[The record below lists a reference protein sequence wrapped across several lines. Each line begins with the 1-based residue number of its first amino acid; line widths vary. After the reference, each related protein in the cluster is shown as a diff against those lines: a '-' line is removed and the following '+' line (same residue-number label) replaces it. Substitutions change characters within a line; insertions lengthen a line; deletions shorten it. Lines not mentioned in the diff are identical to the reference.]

1 MNRRKILLLLAA
13 MIAALGTLLVFLYVQ
28 GAEGRA
34 KEDFEAVEVL
44 VATQDI
50 EQGESFDDA
59 ASKFK
64 LSEVPKDSVL
74 TGAQTTLDGLEGL
87 VALTPIYSGEQV
99 ISAKWGG
106 SVDITS
112 SVLAIPEDKMA
123 ASVNLT
129 DPARVAGFVNPGSQV
144 AIIVSVDHNEDETDY
159 TRTLLARVT
168 VLGVGGTS
176 TITSTKTT
184 KEGESTTEQIPQTL
198 MTVAITQKEAEK
210 LLWGATFGEL
220 SFALVTED
228 SKLSKT
234 APVFESNLF
243 Q

>member
-1 MNRRKILLLLAA
+1 MNRRSILLLLAA

-34 KEDFEAVEVL
+34 KEDVENVEVL
-44 VATQDI
+44 VATQKI

-59 ASKFK
+59 AASKF
-64 LSEVPKDSVL
+64 EIREIPKDQVL
-74 TGAQTTLDGLEGL
+74 DGAQKNFDNLDGL
-87 VALTPIYSGEQV
+87 VALAPIFPREQ
-99 ISAKWGG
+99 IIADKWGG

-112 SVLAIPEDKMA
+112 TVLAIPDDKVA

-129 DPARVAGFVNPGSQV
+129 DPARVAGFVNPGSEV
-144 AIIVSVDHNEDETDY
+144 AILVSVDEGRY
-159 TRTLLARVT
+159 TRTLLSRVT

-184 KEGESTTEQIPQTL
+184 GKGESTTSEIPQTL
-198 MTVAITQKEAEK
+198 MTIAVTQKEAEK
-210 LLWGATFGEL
+210 VLWGASFGEL
-220 SFALVTED
+220 SFALVTKD
-228 SKLSKT
+228 SKLTKT
-234 APVFESNLF
+234 TAVNEPNLF

>member
-13 MIAALGTLLVFLYVQ
+13 MIAALGTLLVWLYVQ
-28 GAEGRA
+28 SADDRA

-50 EQGESFDDA
+50 AQGESYDEA

-64 LSEVPKDSVL
+64 LSEVPKDSL
-74 TGAQTTLDGLEGL
+74 LSGAQTTLTGLEGL
-87 VALTPIYSGEQV
+87 VALQPIYADEQI

-112 SVLAIPEDKMA
+112 SVLAIPEDKVA

-129 DPARVAGFVNPGSQV
+129 DPARVAGFVNPGSEV
-144 AIIVSVDHNEDETDY
+144 AILVSVEEGQY
-159 TRTLLARVT
+159 TRTLLSRVT
-168 VLGVGGTS
+168 VLGVGSTS
-176 TITSTKTT
+176 TISTT
-184 KEGESTTEQIPQTL
+184 KKTDSGESTTAEIPQTL
-198 MTVAITQKEAEK
+198 MTVAVSQKEAEK
-210 LLWGATFGEL
+210 LLWGASFGEL

-228 SKLSKT
+228 SKLTKT
-234 APVFESNLF
+234 QAVNEPNLF

>member
-50 EQGESFDDA
+50 KQGESFDEA

-64 LSEVPKDSVL
+64 LSEVPKDSVID
-74 TGAQTTLDGLEGL
+74 GAQTSLDGLQGL
-87 VALTPIYSGEQV
+87 VALTPIYTDEQI

-106 SVDITS
+106 SVDVTA
-112 SVLAIPEDKMA
+112 SVLAIPKDKVA

-129 DPARVAGFVNPGSQV
+129 DPARVAGFVNPGSEV
-144 AIIVSVDHNEDETDY
+144 AILVSVEEGKY
-159 TRTLLARVT
+159 TRTLLGRVT
-168 VLGVGGTS
+168 VLGVGSTS
-176 TITSTKTT
+176 TISTT
-184 KEGESTTEQIPQTL
+184 KKSEDGESTTAEIPQTL
-198 MTVAITQKEAEK
+198 MTVAVTQKEAEK
-210 LLWGATFGEL
+210 LLWGASFGEL
-220 SFALVTED
+220 SFALVNED
-228 SKLSKT
+228 SKISKT
-234 APVFESNLF
+234 GAVNEPNLF

>member
-44 VATQDI
+44 VATQKI

-59 ASKFK
+59 SGKFEQK
-64 LSEVPKDSVL
+64 EVPKDSVL
-74 TGAQTTLDGLEGL
+74 DGAQTTLGGLEGL
-87 VALTPIYSGEQV
+87 VALTPIYAGEQI

-106 SVDITS
+106 SVDITA
-112 SVLAIPEDKMA
+112 SVLAIPEDKVA

-144 AIIVSVDHNEDETDY
+144 AIVVGVEDGAY
-159 TRTLLARVT
+159 TRTLLSRVT

-176 TITSTKTT
+176 TITSTKTSDD
-184 KEGESTTEQIPQTL
+184 GESTTEEIPQTL
-198 MTVAITQKEAEK
+198 MTVAVTQKEAEK
-210 LLWGATFGEL
+210 LFWGAQFGEL

-228 SKLSKT
+228 SKLT
-234 APVFESNLF
+234 ETGPVNEPNLF

>member
-1 MNRRKILLLLAA
+1 

-44 VATQDI
+44 VATQKI
-50 EQGESFDDA
+50 EQGESIDDA
-59 ASKFK
+59 SGKFEQK
-64 LSEVPKDSVL
+64 EVPKDSVL
-74 TGAQTTLDGLEGL
+74 DGAQTTLGGLEGL
-87 VALTPIYSGEQV
+87 VALTPIYAGEQI

-106 SVDITS
+106 SVDITA
-112 SVLAIPEDKMA
+112 SVLAIPEDKVA

-144 AIIVSVDHNEDETDY
+144 AIVVGVEDGAY
-159 TRTLLARVT
+159 TRTLLSRVT

-176 TITSTKTT
+176 TITSTKTSDD
-184 KEGESTTEQIPQTL
+184 GESTTEEIPQTL
-198 MTVAITQKEAEK
+198 MTVAVTQKEAEK
-210 LLWGATFGEL
+210 LFWGAQFGEL

-228 SKLSKT
+228 SKLT
-234 APVFESNLF
+234 ETGPVNEPNLF